1 MTIFHLAHAREEE
14 SPRSVLI
21 RTAYAN
27 GFGSVSAMARA
38 FGAKESLQPFA
49 WQMKHSTLVSH
60 LASHEYLN
68 GHQFHSAFY
77 TQQGRTSE
85 SPVEVMG
92 LVVPSACI
100 RTNTYSFC
108 PECIKAGSHSSILDL
123 RWVDSCPTHD
133 CELESACPQCL
144 RGIRWTQLTGVYC
157 QCGFDLG
164 KTPRKHLYSDSSHR
178 LLNIFRTKDQPALER
193 FIFALRALR
202 SEIDPD
208 QTRIIQQHAAR
219 IAERDEAIFDEL
231 VKASN
236 RLYPCLPMRA
246 LLAPWLISEDPW
258 VKAQVQRLLHASPV
272 KADDGGICTCSALEL
287 YQDEMICTLKISPT
301 KLRSH
306 LTRDLIQRRKGDG
319 VRWRYSAKKLC
330 KLLEEPKLRPAPAD
344 SPVAAS
350 LAAENSYKFLTLE
363 EAAIRLGVYPEAVR
377 RACSLDLFQP
387 AAIKGLQGR
396 ILLPAE
402 AVDHFSENF
411 VFVGQLA
418 VDLDLPRTT
427 LSAKLLH
434 LNVLPISGPTVDG
447 GLVTVYRQ
455 ADVNSEVRASLR
467 VLTHYKSNAGRK
479 HKSFS
484 NLTLEET
491 ISSANTARA
500 LGVVLHDLKH
510 LERQGFIKRAQTAKT
525 GRHFISNSVA
535 DATSRLKKM
544 VALKAF
550 STRLGMTPQT
560 FSRRYIQSQFVTYM
574 RLGSKILLSL
584 EDVERIQQHRELYV
598 TFCEADEMLEA
609 SNGYTANLVRLKR
622 LSPLGPSELGYVST
636 VRLLHRNDVNQI
648 K

>member
-1 MTIFHLAHAREEE
+1 MMIFHLAHAREEE

-27 GFGSVSAMARA
+27 GLGSVAAMGRA

-60 LASHEYLN
+60 LASHEDLN
-68 GHQFHSAFY
+68 GHQFHAGFY
-77 TQQGRTSE
+77 TQLGRTSE

-100 RTNTYSFC
+100 RTNAYSFC

-123 RWVDSCPTHD
+123 RWVDSCPAHD
-133 CELESACPQCL
+133 CELESACPRCL
-144 RGIRWTQLTGVYC
+144 RGIRWTLLTGVHC

-164 KTPRKHLYSDSSHR
+164 KTPKKHLYSDSSHR

-202 SEIDPD
+202 SEKYPD
-208 QTRIIQQHAAR
+208 QSRAILDHAAR

-231 VKASN
+231 VQAST

-246 LLAPWLISEDPW
+246 LLAPWLISQDPW
-258 VKAQVQRLLHASPV
+258 VEAQVQRLLQASTV
-272 KADDGGICTCSALEL
+272 KTDESGACTCAALEL
-287 YQDEMICTLKISPT
+287 YQDEMVCTLKISPT
-301 KLRSH
+301 KLRSL
-306 LTRDLIQRRKGDG
+306 LTRDLIQRKKGDG
-319 VRWRYSAKKLC
+319 VRWKYSAKKLC
-330 KLLEEPKLRPAPAD
+330 KLLEEPQVPAAPAD
-344 SPVAAS
+344 SADAAS
-350 LAAENSYKFLTLE
+350 LAAENSTPLTLE

-387 AAIKGLQGR
+387 KAIKGLQGR

-418 VDLDLPRTT
+418 VDLGLPRTT

-455 ADVNSEVRASLR
+455 TDVSGEVRASLQ

-479 HKSFS
+479 HKSLSSFPV
-484 NLTLEET
+484 EET
-491 ISSANTARA
+491 VSSANTARA

-510 LERQGFIKRAQTAKT
+510 LEREGFIQRAQTAKT
-525 GRHFISNSVA
+525 GRHFTADSVA
-535 DATSRLKKM
+535 EASSRLNKM
-544 VALKAF
+544 VTLKVF

-560 FSRRYIQSQFVTYM
+560 FSRRYIQSEFVPHI
-574 RLGSKILLSL
+574 RLGSKTLLSL
-584 EDVERIQQHRELYV
+584 DEVERIQQHRELYV
-598 TFCEADEMLEA
+598 TFCEADQMLVA
-609 SNGYTANLVRLKR
+609 TNGHTANLVRLKR
-622 LSPLGPSELGYVST
+622 LSPLGPDEFGYVST
-636 VRLLHRNDVNQI
+636 VRLLHRHDVDQI